1 MSIAW
6 GSLVLLVV
14 LLPGVLFFVGVYWP
28 EQFTRESEPRSPLGQ
43 LAGALLVAFVV
54 HGLAYTTLTSFCGSW
69 LPCISLKGLLDAV
82 NIDPGDA
89 GATAGIDRMVR
100 QFRWWIFLY
109 VLATAAGGITL
120 GALYGSLIVKR
131 RIRHFSR
138 HRWIYDLSIDGLTY
152 AYILTNVTHEDRIL
166 MYKGFLR
173 AFGLQQDGKFSYIV
187 LSDVTRMYLHLAED
201 ASYTSA
207 ADVRNMIGASTP
219 GEVVLPTEPA
229 APKKRVKSLFVIE
242 GEDISNAVFDILET
256 EAKPLDT
263 AALRQLLREESA
275 KIGLELSEADL
286 DDLAGRTSE

>member
-14 LLPGVLFFVGVYWP
+14 LLPGVLFFVGIYWP

-43 LAGALLVAFVV
+43 LAGALLVAFFV

-69 LPCISLKGLLDAV
+69 LPCISLKGFLDAV

-100 QFRWWIFLY
+100 RFRWWIFLY
-109 VLATAAGGITL
+109 VLATAASGIVL

-187 LSDVTRMYLHLAED
+187 LSDVTRMYLHLAKD
-201 ASYTSA
+201 GSYASA

-219 GEVVLPTEPA
+219 GEVLPTEPA

-256 EAKPLDT
+256 EAKALDIT
-263 AALRQLLREESA
+263 ALRELLREEAA
-275 KIGLELSEADL
+275 KIGFDLSEGDL
-286 DDLAGRTSE
+286 DDLAGRTSR